1 MPDAMSQSIDSA
13 DCIVVGGG
21 LVGMLS
27 ARLLAQEGLSV
38 ILLEQ
43 GDLCRESSW
52 AGGGIISPLVPW
64 EYPDA
69 VTELV
74 RWSQSRYQQLAA
86 DLLDETGINPQWTQ
100 SGLLLADYTPHA
112 AIDAWREKFPCQLDV
127 LDSVQVRDAE
137 PSINSATGTSL
148 LLPDVA
154 QIRNPRLGRAL
165 GRSLPALG
173 VRVYEQTQVTGIDI
187 HAGSVRGVATASGD
201 FTGERVV
208 LAGGAWTSQLLE
220 KHIPAAGVEPVL
232 GQMIMFEASPGLLTH
247 IIVHDGYYLIPRRDG
262 LVLAGST
269 LEHTGFRKHITAD
282 AKNMLS
288 GRALALV
295 PKLADCPV
303 VGHWSGLRPG
313 SKNGIPLIGAAP
325 GNNGLFIN
333 AGHFRNGVG
342 MAPASARLLVDTM
355 LGRDSFTRA
364 DAYRPALGGS

>member
-1 MPDAMSQSIDSA
+1 MSKTIDSA

-21 LVGMLS
+21 LIGMMS
-27 ARLLAQEGLSV
+27 ARLLAREGLSV

-74 RWSQSRYQQLAA
+74 RWSQPRYQQLAA
-86 DLLDETGINPQWTQ
+86 DLQDETGINPQWTQ
-100 SGLLLADYTPHA
+100 SGLLLADYTPHT
-112 AIDAWREKFPCQLDV
+112 AIDVWREKFPCSLEV
-127 LDSVQVRDAE
+127 LDSGQVQAAE
-137 PSINSATGTSL
+137 PSINAATGTSL

-165 GRSLPALG
+165 ARSLPGQG
-173 VRVYEQTQVTGIDI
+173 VRVYEQTQVTGLETD
-187 HAGSVRGVATASGD
+187 AGSVRGVTTVPGGFAS
-201 FTGERVV
+201 ERIVM
-208 LAGGAWTSQLLE
+208 AGGAWSSQLLGNY
-220 KHIPAAGVEPVL
+220 IPVPCVEPVL
-232 GQMIMFEASPGLLTH
+232 GQMIMFEAAPGLLRH
-247 IIVHDGYYLIPRRDG
+247 IVVHDGYYLIPRRDG

-269 LEHTGFRKHITAD
+269 LEHTGFHKHITVD
-282 AKNMLS
+282 AKRMLA

-295 PKLADCPV
+295 PGLAGCPV

-313 SKNGIPLIGAAP
+313 SSSGIPLIGAVP
-325 GNNGLFIN
+325 GCNGLFIN

-342 MAPASARLLVDTM
+342 MAPASARLLVDIV
-355 LGRDSFTRA
+355 LGRDSFTDA
-364 DAYRPALGGS
+364 AAYRPALCDG

>member
-1 MPDAMSQSIDSA
+1 MSQSIDSA

-21 LVGMLS
+21 LIGMMC
-27 ARLLAQEGLSV
+27 ARLFAQEGLSV

-74 RWSQSRYQQLAA
+74 RWSQARYQQLAT

-100 SGLLLADYTPHA
+100 SGMLLADYTPHA
-112 AIDAWREKFPCQLDV
+112 AIDVWREKFPCLLDV
-127 LDSVQVRDAE
+127 LDSVQVQDAE
-137 PSINSATGTSL
+137 PSISTAIGTSL

-165 GRSLPALG
+165 GRSLPGLG
-173 VRVYEQTQVTGIDI
+173 VRVYEQTQVAGLEMQ
-187 HAGSVRGVATASGD
+187 AGSVRGVTTASGD
-201 FTGERVV
+201 FASERVV
-208 LAGGAWTSQLLE
+208 LAGGAWSSQLLE

-232 GQMIMFEASPGLLTH
+232 GQMIMFEASPGLLRH
-247 IIVHDGYYLIPRRDG
+247 IIVHDGYCLIPRRDG

-269 LEHTGFRKHITAD
+269 LEHTGFDKHITAD
-282 AKNMLS
+282 AKNMLVD
-288 GRALALV
+288 RALTLV
-295 PKLADCPV
+295 PGLADCPV

-313 SKNGIPLIGAAP
+313 SRSGIPLIGAVP
-325 GNNGLFIN
+325 GCNGLFIN

-342 MAPASARLLVDTM
+342 MAPASAQLLVDFV
-355 LGRDSFTRA
+355 LGRDSFISA
-364 DAYRPALGGS
+364 DAYRPATGGS